1 MLNYRCKHCHTLYI
15 IKTPKPGKWMI
26 LRCKQCGGE
35 LELENKQKTTIKYE
49 NPRKGNFWFYFCTD
63 FTSENYLTV
72 SF

>member
-1 MLNYRCKHCHTLYI
+1 
-15 IKTPKPGKWMI
+15 MI